1 MFLACRPSAAQIDR
15 FLRDSST
22 LPLSCDP
29 VGRLLDR
36 DAPPD
41 RVWTIGRGARDFAR
55 ACDALRRW
63 QQFDLGW
70 LELHPRH
77 ASIEVGTN
85 VAVLVRHLGFWSL
98 NGCRVVYHV
107 DESNHG
113 RRFGYA
119 YATLPTHAAT
129 GEELFEVAL
138 EASTGIVTYAIRA
151 VARPR
156 AFAAR
161 VGWPFVRVLQ
171 TRFRRDSSAAMQ
183 RAVAS

>member
-1 MFLACRPSAAQIDR
+1 MFLTRRPSAAQIDR
-15 FLRDSST
+15 FLRDSSA
-22 LPLSCDP
+22 LPLSCAP
-29 VGRLLDR
+29 VGRLLDH
-36 DAPPD
+36 DAPPGY
-41 RVWTIGRGARDFAR
+41 VWTIGRGARDFDR

-77 ASIEVGTN
+77 ASIDVGTN

-107 DESNHG
+107 PESNRG

-119 YATLPTHAAT
+119 YATLPTHAAA
-129 GEELFEVAL
+129 GEELFEVVL
-138 EASTGIVTYAIRA
+138 DASTGGVTYAIRA
-151 VARPR
+151 VARPH

-161 VGWPFVRVLQ
+161 VGWPFVRLLQ
-171 TRFRRDSSAAMQ
+171 TRFRRDSRAAMQ
-183 RAVAS
+183 RAMAS